1 MCITSRA
8 HHSEPNAPLRIAI
21 NLMQLLREE
30 IERVVTISPT
40 RCQFDHVLQLELAE
54 NFNEV

>member
-1 MCITSRA
+1 MA

-21 NLMQLLREE
+21 SLMQLLREE